1 MKIIDSHIHFD
12 QYDERKQSQ
21 ILADMEKTQVEALVT
36 VSMDLE
42 SSIKNAELSR
52 KNSRIK
58 PAFGFH
64 PEQPLPSE
72 QELNELLIWMRAN
85 RHNMI
90 AVGEIGLP
98 FYLRQENPAI
108 DLAEYIKILDRL
120 LAFAKEIEKPVILH
134 AVHDDA
140 PIVCDLLE
148 KYGITKAHFHWFKGD
163 GETIAKMI
171 RNEYRISITPDVC
184 YERDI
189 KDLVAVY
196 PLELMMVET
205 DGPWEFEG
213 DFKGKATHPAMIQE
227 SVRRI
232 ATIKGLP
239 IDHVYETLY
248 QNTKDFY
255 EI

>member
-12 QYDERKQSQ
+12 QYDGRGQEQ
-21 ILADMEKTQVEALVT
+21 ILADMEKVQVESLLT

-42 SSIKNAELSR
+42 SSIINDQLSR
-52 KNSRIK
+52 KDSRIK

-72 QELNELLIWMRAN
+72 QEMMELLNWMQAHQ
-85 RHNMI
+85 HNMV

-98 FYLRQENPAI
+98 FYLRQENQAI
-108 DLAEYIKILDRL
+108 ELAGYIKILDRL
-120 LAFAKEIEKPVILH
+120 LAFAKEIDKPVILH
-134 AVHDDA
+134 AVYEDA

-148 KYGITKAHFHWFKGD
+148 KHDIRKAHFHWFKGD
-163 GETIAKMI
+163 GQTIARMI
-171 RNEYRISITPDVC
+171 RNGYRISITPDVC
-184 YERDI
+184 YEREI
-189 KDLVAVY
+189 RDLVSLY

-213 DFKGKATHPAMIQE
+213 EFKGKSTHPGMIHE
-227 SVRRI
+227 GVRHI
-232 ATIKGLP
+232 ASIKGLP
-239 IDHVYETLY
+239 VDQVYETLY
-248 QNTKDFY
+248 RNTKDFY